1 MVHGQRRL
9 VRICLDIL
17 AKINSGSSLKE
28 TVCSLPLVDIHGVIE
43 YAKELEQFI

>member
-28 TVCSLPLVDIHGVIE
+28 TVCSLSLVDIHGVIE